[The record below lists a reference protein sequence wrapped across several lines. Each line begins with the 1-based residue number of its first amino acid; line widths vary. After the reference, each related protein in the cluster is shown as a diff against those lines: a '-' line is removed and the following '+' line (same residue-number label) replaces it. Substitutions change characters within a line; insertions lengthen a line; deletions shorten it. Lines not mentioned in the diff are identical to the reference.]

1 MENNCIWILFLI
13 LLLLPNFSQSCSSAS
28 DCYTAEVCKGGTCQD
43 CSSNADCTAPN
54 QSPKRVLCNSSGK
67 CVQCLSNSDCPSET
81 TCQSDYPY
89 LCGSNNGCTSNSQ
102 CPTARPYCVDKSVGG
117 GSGKSCNACDMDRD
131 CNFFNSDPLLKY
143 CVEGICRSCRDNS
156 DCPLVTAS
164 ACVSGSCTTC
174 TTHSD
179 CSHLTGTE
187 KCSTALGKCAQC
199 AESSDC
205 PSISFSKCSAT
216 GTCIKCT
223 GHPDCTHFSAT
234 REIKCSTSLNKCV
247 QCLGNSDCNLVSAS
261 KCITGTGT
269 CTACTTDDDCAQFSD
284 TGETKC
290 SPSLQKCVRC
300 LGNNECTLVT
310 ASKCSGGSCI
320 KCSDNNDCT
329 QFTGTGETKCSTSLN
344 KCVRC
349 LVHSDCPLVTASR
362 CLSMTGT
369 CTACSSS
376 TDCAHFT
383 GTGETKCSTFLN
395 KCVRCLVNSDCPLV
409 TASKCSST
417 TGTCEKCTGDPDC
430 AHLTA
435 SGTTKC
441 STSLDKCVQCLANS
455 DCISASASKCD
466 STTGSCI
473 ACTTN
478 TDCQQF
484 TATGT
489 TKCSIALSKC
499 VSCLADTDCPSVSAP
514 KCSPT
519 TGTCVSCSVD
529 DDCHSALTPF
539 CATTISQCVECLLNS
554 HCNNSV
560 SASKCL
566 VSGFCVSCTS
576 NSDCEQFSTT
586 KLCSTSLEKCVQ
598 CLVNNDCNSISASK
612 CDSTTG
618 SCIAC
623 ATNTDC
629 EQFTATGTTL
639 CSTTLNQCVHCLTNS
654 DCTSVSASK
663 CSATGSCT
671 TCQTSTDCQQFTAT
685 GTTLCSPTLNQ
696 CVQCLANSDCTS
708 VSASRCWGTGIC
720 TKCTTNTDC
729 MHFSVT
735 GTTLCSTTLHKCVE
749 CLTNNDCTSVSAS
762 KCDSMTGSC
771 TTCAANTDCERFTST
786 TPFCSITLSE
796 CVACLVDT
804 DCPSAAASKCSP
816 TTGTCTTCSVDAE
829 CHFELTPFCS
839 TALSQCVECLSNTD
853 CTSAS
858 SSKCSM
864 ATGSCIA
871 CNSNDDCTHLNTTNL
886 CSTALSKCVECL
898 TNTDCTSASASKC
911 SSSGDCTVCTQDS
924 DCHFTETPAC
934 SSSGGCVSVCTK
946 NHTQCTSCSDG
957 LYLLNDTCLPTCPF
971 GYIANSKTNTCDET
985 SNAELIATVESM
997 ADASSTSASIAS
1009 AAMIGNALKGAG
1021 GANLLG
1027 SAFGAQMVIFCKFMN
1042 ITYPDHVMVFFNSSN
1057 PISLSIPI
1065 DLQIFTSDYYPEDSE
1080 INQINDNGNLE
1091 YFEVSQYVYDNVL
1104 DQVATLLLTIIVTG
1118 LVYAAAN
1125 FRCFQ
1130 RAYSERAKNII
1141 KQADILISNFV
1152 IMAVFSNTLEVVFYS
1167 LLNLYYPTIY
1177 TRFGWMNFVSSI
1189 VFVILIL
1196 IYFVWSIIK
1205 LRKIYLLK
1213 RGTQSK
1219 PSIHL
1224 TSKDRTSGDNIS
1236 SSKLENSFVKERSEN
1251 HDLKNDEVNDEVI
1264 DEFSEMPKVKCLH
1277 EEYKSDSLVQQMY
1290 IPVTFVRAFLFSLNL
1305 VIFPDSPQWQS
1316 IAALTIHCCYFAYMV
1331 ILRPVKNKF
1340 EFIMGIFFEISVIG
1354 VTTCV
1359 VGLAVVTKRDDFLDH
1374 LDLWN
1379 NFGWAIVGFNFM
1391 LIGGSLILTIA
1402 SVFQTAIQVYQLIK
1416 LFIEKR
1422 KRKRLQKAAIEF
1434 SPQQDSFTNKDLDR
1448 QDSIQLAPFDLSNA
1462 NSDNIL
1468 NDTINQSTFIKSSP
1482 IPPLQQYLNNKGSI
1496 IQSNERPSRTTIS
1509 WVMGQDLKTT
1519 FEKIDGKPLSSS
1531 PVSISP
1537 TPTNQPS
1544 EQMSHQAA
1552 LEDGTS
1558 LSKKS
1563 SFFGESPNKKKKT
1576 EKFTSGIRPPEVIL
1590 QSFVKSRNKDFFSTT
1605 K

>member
-1 MENNCIWILFLI
+1 MSIISFKRFARFLLFINMGKNWLLILFAI
-13 LLLLPNFSQSCSSAS
+13 TLLLSNSSAGCPGDPGCTCSDVSDCETGTYCPSGTCAKCNTDTHCSTQHPVRGKCSSS
-28 DCYTAEVCKGGTCQD
+28 KYCTQCLT
-43 CSSNADCTAPN
+43 NADCP
-54 QSPKRVLCNSSGK
+54 SG
-67 CVQCLSNSDCPSET
+67 T
-81 TCQSDYPY
+81 TCRSDFPY
-89 LCGSNNGCTSNSQ
+89 LCGSNSGCNSDSQ
-102 CPTARPYCVDKSVGG
+102 CPTDRPHCVNTNSWG
-117 GSGKSCNACDMDRD
+117 GSGKYCFACEVDRD
-131 CNFFNSDPLLKY
+131 CKLWKGGSLPY
-143 CVEGICRSCRDNS
+143 CIGGTCKECKSNS
-156 DCPLVTAS
+156 DCGSVSAS
-164 ACVSGSCTTC
+164 ACVSNACTAC
-174 TTHSD
+174 TSSAD
-179 CSHLTGTE
+179 CSHLTATPFCKLSGATGQCVE
-187 KCSTALGKCAQC
+187 CLSSDECITVAKSRCSSAGSCVACSNNNDCTKFSSTPVCSTSTSPNKCAQC
-199 AESSDC
+199 GEHSDC
-205 PSISFSKCSAT
+205 PST
-216 GTCIKCT
+216 
-223 GHPDCTHFSAT
+223 
-234 REIKCSTSLNKCV
+234 
-247 QCLGNSDCNLVSAS
+247 
-261 KCITGTGT
+261 
-269 CTACTTDDDCAQFSD
+269 
-284 TGETKC
+284 
-290 SPSLQKCVRC
+290 
-300 LGNNECTLVT
+300 
-310 ASKCSGGSCI
+310 
-320 KCSDNNDCT
+320 
-329 QFTGTGETKCSTSLN
+329 
-344 KCVRC
+344 
-349 LVHSDCPLVTASR
+349 
-362 CLSMTGT
+362 
-369 CTACSSS
+369 
-376 TDCAHFT
+376 
-383 GTGETKCSTFLN
+383 
-395 KCVRCLVNSDCPLV
+395 
-409 TASKCSST
+409 TASKCSS
-417 TGTCEKCTGDPDC
+417 
-430 AHLTA
+430 
-435 SGTTKC
+435 
-441 STSLDKCVQCLANS
+441 
-455 DCISASASKCD
+455 
-466 STTGSCI
+466 GSCTS
-473 ACTTN
+473 CTAHSHCERFSST
-478 TDCQQF
+478 
-484 TATGT
+484 
-489 TKCSIALSKC
+489 
-499 VSCLADTDCPSVSAP
+499 P
-514 KCSPT
+514 KCS
-519 TGTCVSCSVD
+519 GG
-529 DDCHSALTPF
+529 
-539 CATTISQCVECLLNS
+539 QCVECVA
-554 HCNNSV
+554 NN
-560 SASKCL
+560 
-566 VSGFCVSCTS
+566 
-576 NSDCEQFSTT
+576 
-586 KLCSTSLEKCVQ
+586 
-598 CLVNNDCNSISASK
+598 
-612 CDSTTG
+612 
-618 SCIAC
+618 
-623 ATNTDC
+623 
-629 EQFTATGTTL
+629 
-639 CSTTLNQCVHCLTNS
+639 
-654 DCTSVSASK
+654 
-663 CSATGSCT
+663 
-671 TCQTSTDCQQFTAT
+671 
-685 GTTLCSPTLNQ
+685 
-696 CVQCLANSDCTS
+696 DCTS
-708 VSASRCWGTGIC
+708 VSASRCSG
-720 TKCTTNTDC
+720 TNTCATCMASTDC
-729 MHFSVT
+729 TQFNAT
-735 GTTLCSTTLHKCVE
+735 GTTLCSTILNQCVKC
-749 CLTNNDCTSVSAS
+749 LANSNCTSVSAS
-762 KCDSMTGSC
+762 KCDSSTGSC
-771 TTCAANTDCERFTST
+771 TTCVENTDCERLTS
-786 TPFCSITLSE
+786 TPFCSTTLSK
-796 CVACLVDT
+796 CVACLMDT
-804 DCPSAAASKCSP
+804 DCPSVSASKCSP
-816 TTGTCTTCSVDAE
+816 TTGTCTTCSVNDD
-829 CHFELTPFCS
+829 CHFALTPFCS
-839 TALSQCVECLSNTD
+839 TTLLKCVECLSNND
-853 CTSAS
+853 CTSVS
-858 SSKCSM
+858 TSKCS
-864 ATGSCIA
+864 ATTGTCTSCTED
-871 CNSNDDCTHLNTTNL
+871 SD
-886 CSTALSKCVECL
+886 CSTTPATPMCSTTLSKCVECL
-898 TNTDCTSASASKC
+898 TDTDCDSVSAPKC
-911 SSSGDCTVCTQDS
+911 SSSSGSCTACTQDS

-934 SSSGGCVSVCTK
+934 SSSSVCVSVCTK
-946 NHTQCTSCSDG
+946 YQTQCTSCSNG
-957 LYLLNDTCLPTCPF
+957 LYLLNDTCLSTCPS
-971 GYIANSKTNTCDET
+971 GYTANRNTNACDET
-985 SNAELIATVESM
+985 TNAELIATVESM
-997 ADASSTSASIAS
+997 ADASSTGASVAS
-1009 AAMIGNALKGAG
+1009 AAMLANVLRGAG

-1224 TSKDRTSGDNIS
+1224 TSKDRTSKDNIS

-1251 HDLKNDEVNDEVI
+1251 HDLKNDEVI